1 MKQTQHNVPDYFI
14 NPSHPIT
21 INLIGCGG
29 TGSHML
35 TKLAQLNYALQEL
48 QHPGINV
55 KAFDADDVS
64 PPNVG
69 RQSFLPGDIGHNK
82 ATVLI
87 SRINRAFGFAWR
99 AIPLMY
105 NEELPVKNSSANIT
119 ITCVD
124 KGKAR
129 VQISKMLKTKKK
141 NHQPIDE
148 KPFYWLDLGNDKDFG
163 QVILG
168 TVQDI
173 EQPKKTLTPSL
184 PTVEELFKNLNR
196 MDQKDKPSCSVRESL
211 LIQDLCVNSMMA
223 EWGKK
228 IIWNLFSEFRISHR
242 GVFIN
247 LKTLTT
253 NPIHI
258 TKEYPTK

>member
-1 MKQTQHNVPDYFI
+1 MKQHNVPDYFI
-14 NPSHPIT
+14 NPTHPIT

-48 QHPGINV
+48 EHPGIHVN
-55 KAFDADDVS
+55 AFDADDVS
-64 PPNVG
+64 PANVG
-69 RQSFLPGDIGHNK
+69 RQSFLPGDITHNK

-87 SRINRAFGFAWR
+87 SRINRAFGTSWN
-99 AIPLMY
+99 AIPLMF
-105 NEELPVKNSSANIT
+105 NSELSQDLRFANIT

-129 VQISKMLKTKKK
+129 VEIAKLLKGRKKGYEPDHSKSY
-141 NHQPIDE
+141 
-148 KPFYWLDLGNDKDFG
+148 YWLDLGNDKDFG
-163 QVILG
+163 QAILG
-168 TVQDI
+168 TVQKIAQPEKSKTTLI
-173 EQPKKTLTPSL
+173 EEL
-184 PTVEELFKNLNR
+184 PTVEQIFKNLNR
-196 MDQKDKPSCSVRESL
+196 MDRKDKPSCSVRESL
-211 LIQDLCVNSMMA
+211 LVQDLCVNSMMA

-228 IIWNLFSEFRISHR
+228 LIWNLFSEFRISHR

-253 NPIHI
+253 NPINI
-258 TKEYPTK
+258 